1 MNPTQLKA
9 AIEAI
14 LYVAEEPVTPD
25 QLRATFTGR
34 TDEEIETALA
44 DLLAEYEAPERGIIL
59 RQVGGGYRLSTRV
72 DYHDSVRN
80 FLKTKPG
87 YRLSMAALETL
98 AIIAYKQPVTVPEIL
113 EIRGVKSSGAIR
125 TLLEKRLITP
135 RGRKKALGA
144 PMQYGTSK
152 EFLIHFGLSSL
163 KDLPSV
169 EEFEE
174 IFGDKAERTHQ
185 KNLFDT
191 KYNGI
196 AALQRGDEGRDDGSE
211 D

>member
-1 MNPTQLKA
+1 MNSTQLKA

-34 TDEEIETALA
+34 TDEEIETALT

-87 YRLSMAALETL
+87 YRLSMAALET
-98 AIIAYKQPVTVPEIL
+98 
-113 EIRGVKSSGAIR
+113 SS
-125 TLLEKRLITP
+125 
-135 RGRKKALGA
+135 
-144 PMQYGTSK
+144 
-152 EFLIHFGLSSL
+152 
-163 KDLPSV
+163 
-169 EEFEE
+169 
-174 IFGDKAERTHQ
+174 
-185 KNLFDT
+185 
-191 KYNGI
+191 
-196 AALQRGDEGRDDGSE
+196 
-211 D
+211 